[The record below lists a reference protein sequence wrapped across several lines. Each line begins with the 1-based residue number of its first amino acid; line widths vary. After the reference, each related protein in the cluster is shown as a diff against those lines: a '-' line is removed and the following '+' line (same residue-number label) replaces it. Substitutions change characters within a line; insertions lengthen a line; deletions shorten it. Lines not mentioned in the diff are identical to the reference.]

1 MIPLIVNGPAIEP
14 IALADAKK
22 WLRLQTTRRNGVVQG
37 FKSAPLLRRKEET
50 MLLNKSVQF
59 GLAALAQVG
68 LARQAEADA
77 QARHAKDATDSA
89 FDSDFQRKD

>member
-37 FKSAPLLRRKEET
+37 FKSAPLLRREKQCCST
-50 MLLNKSVQF
+50 NRFSS
-59 GLAALAQVG
+59 ALP
-68 LARQAEADA
+68 
-77 QARHAKDATDSA
+77 H
-89 FDSDFQRKD
+89 

>member
-37 FKSAPLLRRKEET
+37 FKSAPLLRRK
-50 MLLNKSVQF
+50 KQ
-59 GLAALAQVG
+59 
-68 LARQAEADA
+68 
-77 QARHAKDATDSA
+77 
-89 FDSDFQRKD
+89 